1 MNDLHIL
8 VWCRLQKNSMPLI
21 LKLMLQ
27 RKLAKG
33 GDN

>member
-27 RKLAKG
+27 RKLSK
-33 GDN
+33 GDNN